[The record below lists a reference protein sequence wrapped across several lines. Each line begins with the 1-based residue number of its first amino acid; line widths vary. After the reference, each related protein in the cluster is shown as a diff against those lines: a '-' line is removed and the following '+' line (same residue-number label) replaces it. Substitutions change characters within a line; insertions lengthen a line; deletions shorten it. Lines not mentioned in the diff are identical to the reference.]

1 MTDPDHL
8 DELASAH
15 LDGTTS
21 PEEAAQVAADPALQA
36 RVDELRAVR
45 AAVGALPPVDAA
57 RRDAAIAA
65 ALAAF
70 EEGDSGAEDGPAAG
84 VTSLAA
90 VAARRGPSPRAL
102 RLVGVAAAV
111 VLLAALVPLLGRLG
125 SSDDAETATRGQTF
139 EETGSSISDGA
150 TSDAG
155 SAPLAGSTVPE
166 GTTTASAAAPPTDL
180 GRFDDL
186 AALVAAVDA
195 RAAQEIGDALTG
207 LEAGSDSG
215 DGCLSERSTQAR
227 ANGARTIGA
236 ATATVAGDDV
246 VALIVTD
253 ANGGR
258 TLQVFLA
265 ETCTLLAERAI

>member
-90 VAARRGPSPRAL
+90 FAARRGPSPRAL
-102 RLVGVAAAV
+102 RLVGVAAVV
-111 VLLAALVPLLGRLG
+111 VLLAVLVPLLGQLG

-139 EETGSSISDGA
+139 EETGGPISDGA
-150 TSDAG
+150 ASDAE
-155 SAPLAGSTVPE
+155 SAPVAGSTVPE
-166 GTTTASAAAPPTDL
+166 GTTTSAAAPPTDL

-207 LEAGSDSG
+207 LEAGSDSS

-227 ANGARTIGA
+227 ANGARTIDA

-246 VALIVTD
+246 VALIVTE
-253 ANGGR
+253 ASGAR
-258 TLQVFLA
+258 SWQIFLA
-265 ETCTLLAERAI
+265 DTCARLAERAL